1 MVACRPRGVTQTLL
15 LFISGNHNLCRNPN
29 GSMQAPW
36 CYTDIVIV
44 ISGNHNLCRNPNGS
58 MQAPWCYTDKAF
70 KYKELC
76 DVPICG
82 RYHHGPRREK
92 ICLQG
97 F

>member
-1 MVACRPRGVTQTLL
+1 MVACRHHGVTQTLL
-15 LFISGNHNLCRNPN
+15 LF
-29 GSMQAPW
+29 
-36 CYTDIVIV
+36 V
-44 ISGNHNLCRNPNGS
+44 SGNHNLCRNPNGS

-82 RYHHGPRREK
+82 KYHHGPGREK

-97 F
+97 FRQSKTQTSPFSYKDKLEN